1 MRRLLTLFAALLVAG
16 CAAFAAVGPGPV
28 KLGEAM
34 TVTLDGKWNRA
45 PAMFAPPKGELWTA
59 EGIPVDRLAFFVGL
73 AEGDVLLQPRGSS
86 GEKKLPR
93 FRAGMN
99 PSEVV
104 EFYEAYATAD
114 GSSFTLA
121 KLEPAPFGGAE
132 GFRFEFQAVRKSDE
146 VRLAGVG
153 YGALRGGKLYMMVYT
168 APRIHFFPS
177 YLPRVEA
184 IARSARLGT

>member
-1 MRRLLTLFAALLVAG
+1 MTRLLAVLIALLIAG
-16 CAAFAAVGPGPV
+16 CVAFAAVGPGPV
-28 KLGEAM
+28 KVGDVM
-34 TVTLDGKWNRA
+34 TVSLDGKWNRA
-45 PAMFAPPKGELWTA
+45 PSMFAPPKGEVWTA
-59 EGIPVDRLAFFVGL
+59 EGIPVDRLTFFVGL
-73 AEGDVLLQPRGSS
+73 AENDALYRSQSAD
-86 GEKKLPR
+86 EKKLPK
-93 FRAGMN
+93 FRAGMHPN
-99 PSEVV
+99 EIV

-114 GSSFTLA
+114 GSSFTLI
-121 KLEPAPFGGAE
+121 KLEPASFVGAD